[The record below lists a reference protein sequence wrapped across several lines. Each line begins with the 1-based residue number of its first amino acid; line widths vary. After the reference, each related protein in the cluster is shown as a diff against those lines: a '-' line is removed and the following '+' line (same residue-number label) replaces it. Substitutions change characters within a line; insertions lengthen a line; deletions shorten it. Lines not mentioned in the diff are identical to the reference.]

1 MENKSSLNAL
11 VASDDPLILKGI
23 IQQLFESNQQLSIQL
38 AKIQHQLDQLL
49 KRLYGPRSEKSNLS
63 GPGLF
68 DHLEQPNPE
77 TPPTPEPV
85 ALPEPVTPPRKTG
98 HGRKKI
104 ASHLPRKRVD
114 HDLTETEKL
123 CPCCSVPRIKI
134 GEEITEQLEF
144 IPASLF
150 VVENHRPKYVCRA
163 CESLKSE
170 GHPLKS

>member
-11 VASDDPLILKGI
+11 TASDDPVILKGI
-23 IQQLFESNQQLSIQL
+23 IQQLFESNQQLLAQL
-38 AKIQHQLDQLL
+38 TKIQHQLDQLL

-98 HGRKKI
+98 HGRKKL
-104 ASHLPRKRVD
+104 AAHLPRKRID
-114 HDLTETEKL
+114 HDLTESEKL
-123 CPCCSVPRIKI
+123 PLLFCSSHQNRRR
-134 GEEITEQLEF
+134 
-144 IPASLF
+144 
-150 VVENHRPKYVCRA
+150 NHRTTRIYSGLAFCSRTP
-163 CESLKSE
+163 S
-170 GHPLKS
+170 P